1 MTELIFYRTKY
12 GLCGKKKNVLC
23 IVNGQGKKAVC
34 VQEHHWF
41 YTLKVRVFLGNNTVM
56 FEN

>member
-1 MTELIFYRTKY
+1 MAFV
-12 GLCGKKKNVLC
+12 GKKNVLC
-23 IVNGQGKKAVC
+23 IVNGQGKKAAC

-56 FEN
+56 SEN

>member
-1 MTELIFYRTKY
+1 MAFV
-12 GLCGKKKNVLC
+12 GKKMFYALLMVR
-23 IVNGQGKKAVC
+23 VRKAAR

-56 FEN
+56 SEN